1 MTRAPHRRILAHIR
15 KSCLALPETSERLS
29 HGSPTFFVRG
39 KRAFVMYLDNHH
51 NDGRLALWCAAPPEI
66 QQLLVGAAPERYF
79 VPPYVGHL
87 GWLGVRLDR
96 DLGWDEI
103 AGHIEDAYLT
113 VAPKALIETVQR
125 ALIPGHRRKL
135 PARPSQQPIR
145 SPTRRVRQ
153 RG

>member
-1 MTRAPHRRILAHIR
+1 MTRAPHRRILARIR

-29 HGSPTFFVRG
+29 HGSPTFFVRR

-51 NDGRLALWCAAPPEI
+51 NDGRLALWCAATPEI
-66 QQLLVGAAPERYF
+66 QQLLVGAVPGHYF

-113 VAPKALIETVQR
+113 VAPKALIETAQR
-125 ALIPGHRRKL
+125 ARVPGHLLRSPAL
-135 PARPSQQPIR
+135 PSKRPIR
-145 SPTRRVRQ
+145 SHTRRVLE